1 VQFDACSHH
10 REILSAD
17 ECFRGNHLYVGP
29 LLDGVPHGQGVLT
42 FADGA
47 EYKNDFNMGA

>member
-1 VQFDACSHH
+1 
-10 REILSAD
+10 
-17 ECFRGNHLYVGP
+17 